1 MVQLTL
7 DQRMWETG
15 LSIGA
20 AMRCIPEEPEFN
32 EGQLAEKAV
41 WTALKNS
48 LPDDVVL
55 AHSVQVRDGRSEHEI
70 DILVLWPNVGIAAIE
85 VKGGQVSINDG
96 QWYQSDRSRKRKIQS
111 PVAQSQSSL
120 HALKNWLEEQLGS
133 RVSSRCVYM
142 VSLPYSNVPRTW
154 TMAGCPRPL
163 ILDQTG
169 SKSPTELV
177 RLAIENEGGGASPL
191 APSFLERIVRK
202 LGGNLDTAVVPS
214 TTSKEDEAAQDY
226 LTERQSILL
235 QATRSLPR
243 IRFTGGAGS
252 GKTWLAV
259 EKARMLS
266 KQGKRVGL
274 FCYNKGLGQY
284 LQDRV
289 ARWRQA
295 KPVFTGEFH
304 EYVRGLGVPDG
315 QGQDYFDVEMPRL
328 LKELAA
334 QMNPQERLDAVIV
347 DEAQDFAP
355 LWWEALLACTTSPS
369 AGEVYAFMDD
379 RQDVYRRRGGATA
392 DFANGPMAS
401 LVPIHIDDNLRNT
414 RKIAETFKP
423 FAGEHFTPR
432 GSTGLAVRFVDCPT
446 EDALEVAGYCVEALI
461 EEGWA
466 NNQIAL
472 LTTKD
477 RHPIHLDYFQRGA
490 TEEYWREF
498 HANEAE
504 FYGHVLGFKGLERS
518 LIVLCVNGFK
528 DINRAPEQLYV
539 GLSRARSLL
548 VVVGDSALLEEAGGR
563 ELKLALSRTEA
574 WNPLKLALG

>member
-1 MVQLTL
+1 
-7 DQRMWETG
+7 
-15 LSIGA
+15 
-20 AMRCIPEEPEFN
+20 MRCIPEEPEFN
-32 EGQLAEKAV
+32 DRQLAEKAV

-70 DILVLWPNVGIAAIE
+70 DILVLWPNVGMAAIE

-96 QWYQSDRSRKRKIQS
+96 QWYQSDRSQKRKIQS

-120 HALKNWLEEQLGS
+120 HALKNWLESQLGS
-133 RVSSRCVYM
+133 RVSSRCAYM
-142 VSLPYSNVPRTW
+142 VSLPYTDVPSEW
-154 TMAGCPRPL
+154 TMTGCPRPL
-163 ILDQTG
+163 ILDQTD
-169 SKSPTELV
+169 SKSPAELV
-177 RLAIENEGGGASPL
+177 RQAIENEGGGAAPL
-191 APSFLERIVRK
+191 APAFLERIVRK
-202 LGGNLDTAVVPS
+202 LGGNLDTAVAPS
-214 TTSKEDEAAQDY
+214 TTFQEDEAAQDH
-226 LTERQSILL
+226 LTERQSVLL

-259 EKARMLS
+259 EKARLLS

-289 ARWRQA
+289 ATWRQA

-304 EYVRGLGVPDG
+304 EYVRELGVPDG
-315 QGQDYFDVEMPRL
+315 KGQDYFDVEMPRL

-334 QMNPQERLDAVIV
+334 EMDPQERLDAVVV

-355 LWWEALLACTTSPS
+355 FWWKALLACTTNPS

-379 RQDVYRRRGGATA
+379 RQDVYQRWGGATA
-392 DFANGPMAS
+392 DLTNGPMAT
-401 LVPIHIDDNLRNT
+401 LVPIHVDDNLRNT
-414 RKIAETFKP
+414 RKIAESFRP

-432 GSTGLAVRFVDCPT
+432 GSTGLPVRFVDCPT
-446 EDALEVAGYCVEALI
+446 EDALDVAGDCVEALI

-477 RHPIHLDYFQRGA
+477 RHPIHLDYFERDA

-518 LIVLCVNGFK
+518 VVVLCVNGFK
-528 DINRAPEQLYV
+528 DMGRAPEQLYV

-548 VVVGDSALLEEAGGR
+548 VVVGDSGLLEEAGGR
-563 ELKLALSRTEA
+563 ELKLALARTQA
-574 WNPLKLALG
+574 WKPVLAGG

>member
-1 MVQLTL
+1 
-7 DQRMWETG
+7 
-15 LSIGA
+15 
-20 AMRCIPEEPEFN
+20 MRCIPEEPEFGD
-32 EGQLAEKAV
+32 GQLAEKAV
-41 WTALKNS
+41 WRALKDS
-48 LPDDVVL
+48 LPDDCVL
-55 AHSVQVRDGRSEHEI
+55 AQSVQIRDGRNEYEI
-70 DILVLWPNVGIAAIE
+70 DLLVLWPNVGMAAIE
-85 VKGGQVSINDG
+85 VKGGQVSIADG
-96 QWYQSDRSRKRKIQS
+96 QWYQSDRNQKRKIKS

-120 HALKNWLEEQLGS
+120 HALKDWLEIQLGS
-133 RVSSRCVYM
+133 RISSRCAYM
-142 VSLPYSNVPRTW
+142 VSLPYTDVPRNW
-154 TMAGCPRPL
+154 TMAGCPRSL
-163 ILDQTG
+163 ILDKDD
-169 SKSPTELV
+169 SKSPAELV
-177 RLAIENEGGGASPL
+177 RHAIENEGGGASPL
-191 APSFLERIVRK
+191 APAFLERIVRK

-214 TTSKEDEAAQDY
+214 TTSQEDEAAQDH
-226 LTERQSILL
+226 LTERQSVLL

-259 EKARMLS
+259 EKARILS

-289 ARWRQA
+289 ETWRRQA

-315 QGQDYFDVEMPRL
+315 KGQDYFDVEMPRL

-334 QMNPQERLDAVIV
+334 GMAPHERLDAVIV

-355 LWWEALLACTTSPS
+355 LWWDALLACTSDPDT
-369 AGEVYAFMDD
+369 GEVYAFMDD
-379 RQDVYRRRGGATA
+379 RQDVYQRWGGATA
-392 DFANGPMAS
+392 DLTHGPMAT

-423 FAGEHFTPR
+423 FAGDHFTPR
-432 GSTGLAVRFVDCPT
+432 GSTGLPVRFVDCPT
-446 EDALEVAGYCVEALI
+446 DDALDVAEDCLNALI
-461 EEGWA
+461 DEGWA

-490 TEEYWREF
+490 TEEYWRDF
-498 HANEAE
+498 HANDGE

-518 LIVLCVNGFK
+518 VVVLCVNGFK
-528 DINRAPEQLYV
+528 DMSRAREQLYV

-548 VVVGDSALLEEAGGR
+548 VVVGDSGLLEQAGGR
-563 ELKLALSRTEA
+563 ELKLALSRA
-574 WNPLKLALG
+574 HVWQPALEDD

>member
-1 MVQLTL
+1 
-7 DQRMWETG
+7 
-15 LSIGA
+15 
-20 AMRCIPEEPEFN
+20 MRCIPEQPEFG

-41 WTALKNS
+41 WSALKNS
-48 LPDDVVL
+48 LPDECVL

-70 DILVLWPNVGIAAIE
+70 DLLVLWPGVGMAAIE
-85 VKGGQVSINDG
+85 VKGGQVSIADG
-96 QWYQSDRSRKRKIQS
+96 QWYQSDRSAKRRILS
-111 PVAQSQSSL
+111 PVAQSQSSM
-120 HALKNWLEEQLGS
+120 HALKNWLEDHLGS
-133 RVSSRCVYM
+133 RLSSRCVYM
-142 VSLPYSNVPRTW
+142 VSLPYTDVPREW

-163 ILDQTG
+163 ILDQADT
-169 SKSPTELV
+169 KSPADLV
-177 RLAIENEGGGASPL
+177 RRAIESEGGGASPL
-191 APSFLERIVRK
+191 APAFLDRIAGK

-214 TTSKEDEAAQDY
+214 TTAKEDEAAQDH
-226 LTERQSILL
+226 LTERQSVLL

-289 ARWRQA
+289 APWRQA

-315 QGQDYFDVEMPRL
+315 SGQDYFDVEMPRL

-334 QMNPQERLDAVIV
+334 TMDPADRLDAVVV

-355 LWWEALLACTTSPS
+355 LWWDALLACTTDPD
-369 AGEVYAFMDD
+369 AGEVYAFMDG
-379 RQDVYRRRGGATA
+379 RQDVYRRWEGATA
-392 DFANGPMAS
+392 DLANGPMATF
-401 LVPIHIDDNLRNT
+401 VPIHIDDNLRNT
-414 RKIAETFKP
+414 RKIAEAFKP
-423 FAGEHFTPR
+423 LAGEHFTPR
-432 GSTGLAVRFVDCPT
+432 GSTGLPVRFVDCPT
-446 EDALEVAGYCVEALI
+446 DQALDVAGDCMEALI
-461 EEGWA
+461 HEGWA

-472 LTTKD
+472 LTTKE
-477 RHPIHLDYFQRGA
+477 RHPIHLDYYQREA
-490 TEEYWREF
+490 TEEYWRDF
-498 HANEAE
+498 HTGEAE

-518 LIVLCVNGFK
+518 VVVLCVNGFK
-528 DINRAPEQLYV
+528 DMERAAEQLYV

-548 VVVGDSALLEEAGGR
+548 VVVGDSGLIGEAGGR
-563 ELKLALSRTEA
+563 ELKAALGRA
-574 WNPLKLALG
+574 QPWNPALA

>member
-1 MVQLTL
+1 MRESTAL
-7 DQRMWETG
+7 D
-15 LSIGA
+15 IGWGQSL
-20 AMRCIPEEPEFN
+20 RCIPEEPEFG
-32 EGQLAEKAV
+32 EGHHAERAV
-41 WTALKNS
+41 WEALRKT
-48 LPDDVVL
+48 LPDECVL

-70 DILVLWPNVGIAAIE
+70 DLLVLWPGVGMAAIE
-85 VKGGQVSINDG
+85 VKGGQVSITDG
-96 QWYQSDRSRKRKIQS
+96 QWHQSDRSGGHKIQN
-111 PVAQSQSSL
+111 PLAQSQSSL
-120 HALKNWLEEQLGS
+120 HALKNWLETQLGT
-133 RVSSRCVYM
+133 RVSSRAAYL
-142 VSLPYSNVPRTW
+142 VSLPYSPVPQEW
-154 TMAGCPRPL
+154 AMAGCPRSL
-163 ILDQTG
+163 LLDETDN
-169 SKSPTELV
+169 KSPADLV
-177 RLAIENEGGGASPL
+177 RRAIETEGGGAAPL
-191 APSFLERIVRK
+191 APAFLERIVGK

-214 TTSKEDEAAQDY
+214 TSAREDEAAQEH
-226 LTERQSILL
+226 LTERQSVLL

-259 EKARMLS
+259 EKARVLS

-289 ARWRQA
+289 STWRQA

-304 EYVRGLGVPDG
+304 EYVRGLGVADG
-315 QGQDYFDVEMPRL
+315 SGQDYFDIEMPRL

-334 QMNPQERLDAVIV
+334 SMDPAERLDAVVV

-355 LWWEALLACTTSPS
+355 LWWDALLACTTDPD

-379 RQDVYRRRGGATA
+379 RQDVYRRWGGATA
-392 DFANGPMAS
+392 DLTDGPTATF
-401 LVPIHIDDNLRNT
+401 VPIHVDENLRNT

-432 GSTGLAVRFVDCPT
+432 GSTGLPVRFVDCPT
-446 EDALEVAGYCVEALI
+446 EEALDVAGDCLDALI
-461 EEGWA
+461 DEGWA

-477 RHPIHLDYFQRGA
+477 RHPIHLDFYQRGA
-490 TEEYWREF
+490 TEDYWREF
-498 HANEAE
+498 HANDAE

-518 LIVLCVNGFK
+518 VVVLCVNGFK
-528 DINRAPEQLYV
+528 DMDRAAEQLYV

-548 VVVGDSALLEEAGGR
+548 VVVGDSTLLEEAGGR
-563 ELKLALSRTEA
+563 ELKAALSRTQA
-574 WNPLKLALG
+574 WNPVFEDA